1 MAINYEG
8 QYQSGNERQEG
19 RDEVFELPRVPIA
32 RIKAR
37 VQF

>member
-8 QYQSGNERQEG
+8 QHQSGNERRKG
-19 RDEVFELPRVPIA
+19 RDEVLELPREPIA